1 MPLPLPSLDRRT
13 WDDLVSEARALIPA
27 YAPEWTDHN
36 VHDPGITLVE
46 LFAWLT
52 EMLMFRTDR
61 ISPADVRAFLR
72 WFGVAPLP
80 AQPAATVLALRL
92 PPGGSG
98 VMPGIGLKVVDLTT
112 SLVFEADDWNFVSPA
127 WLELS
132 TFEGTRRG
140 EVWSE
145 SGGVFTDLSS
155 DNARATFE
163 FWPLGAQPAPG
174 DALWLGFDCEP
185 APVGRVIS
193 LHVWTDHWAGDAE
206 VRRRLIEEEARGRDC
221 PAPEPTWP
229 TRAGC
234 DQGLP
239 PAQPAT
245 PPGPAGWGLHYSVRV
260 AWEAWDG
267 TGWQRLEV
275 VEDQTRAL
283 TLTGHV
289 RLTVASALQ
298 PDPAGAPSAG
308 RWWIRCRLLSGH
320 YDCPPRLA
328 AIAINAVDAKHAA
341 LVAGPEVIGSSQGH
355 AGEVFYLQA
364 RIVEQG
370 AIATAQPVLAGSI
383 RLRLTD
389 AGMVDERWTEV
400 SNWDRT
406 GPFDRHFVVDP
417 ADDSVRFGNG
427 RVGRVPPADWS
438 IEAMEYRVGGGPAGN
453 LPAERLSLV
462 LAGGAPGLTVRQ
474 PFPAMGGAAAETL
487 GEAHGRA
494 LAMLEDPA
502 RAITL
507 GDWSDLALETPGV
520 PVARAI
526 PVPGYLAAL
535 GCWTAPGVVTVV
547 VVPSCGHPPVPGPD
561 LLRAVTRYLEPRRPL
576 TTELH
581 VVAPTYVK
589 VTVSATLH
597 VAGSGA
603 GLAARAQAALDAFFD
618 PLTGGP
624 DGSGWPFGRG
634 VLQTDVRELLA
645 NLPGV
650 LFVDVLNITSEGGAR
665 CDNLALCPT
674 DLVASQAHQ
683 ITVVEGTP

>member
-1 MPLPLPSLDRRT
+1 VPLPLPSLDRRT

-52 EMLMFRTDR
+52 EMLMFRADR

-80 AQPAATVLALRL
+80 ARPAATVVALRL
-92 PPGGSG
+92 PPGGAG
-98 VMPGIGLKVVDLTT
+98 VMPATGLKVVDPTT
-112 SLVFEADDWNFVSPA
+112 SLVFEADDSNFVSPA

-132 TFEGTRRG
+132 TLEGTHRG
-140 EVWSE
+140 QVWSE
-145 SGGVFTDLSS
+145 SGGAFTDLSG
-155 DNARATFE
+155 DNGRPTFE
-163 FWPLGAQPAPG
+163 FWPLGPQPAPG
-174 DALWLGFDCEP
+174 DAMWLGFDCEP
-185 APVGRVIS
+185 APPGRVIS
-193 LHVWTDHWAGDAE
+193 LQVWTDSWAADADM
-206 VRRRLIEEEARGRDC
+206 RRRLIEEEARRHGC
-221 PAPEPTWP
+221 PAPAPAWP
-229 TRAGC
+229 TRAAC
-234 DQGLP
+234 DEGLP
-239 PAQPAT
+239 LVPPPT
-245 PPGPAGWGLHYSVRV
+245 LPGPAGWTLHYSVRV

-267 TGWQRLEV
+267 SAWQPLGV

-289 RLTVASALQ
+289 RLEVVSSLQ
-298 PDPAGAPSAG
+298 PDSAGAPSAG
-308 RWWIRCRLLSGH
+308 RWWIRCRMVSGH

-355 AGEVFYLQA
+355 ADEVFYLQA
-364 RIVEQG
+364 KVVEQG
-370 AIATAQPVLAGSI
+370 AFATAQPVLVGSM
-383 RLRLTD
+383 RLRLTQ
-389 AGMVDERWTEV
+389 AGMVDDQWTEV
-400 SNWDRT
+400 WNWDRT
-406 GPFDRHFVVDP
+406 GPFDRHFLVDP
-417 ADDSVRFGNG
+417 ADDSVHFGNG

-438 IEAMEYRVGGGPAGN
+438 IEATEYRVGGGAAGNVPAG
-453 LPAERLSLV
+453 RLTQV
-462 LAGGAPGLTVRQ
+462 LAGGAPGLTVLQ
-474 PFPAMGGAAAETL
+474 PFPAMGGTAAETL

-494 LAMLEDPA
+494 LAMLDDPA

-507 GDWSDLALETPGV
+507 ADWSDLALETAGV
-520 PVARAI
+520 PVARAVA
-526 PVPGYLAAL
+526 VPRYLAEL

-589 VTVSATLH
+589 VTVTATLH
-597 VAGSGA
+597 VASSAA
-603 GLAARAQAALDAFFD
+603 GLSARAQAALDAFFD

-650 LFVDVLNITSEGGAR
+650 LYVDALSITSEGGAR

-674 DLVASQAHQ
+674 DLVASQTHQ
-683 ITVVEGTP
+683 IRVVEGRP